1 MAHLLRNLPL
11 CPEDLHQLGEAYEI
25 VLVGLRLKDRS
36 DPITELVARRIFE
49 ILQTGTVD
57 ARELSRAVLAEFGSQ
72 SDSPVG
78 QIGMTAAKVA
88 VSATMN
94 SSVVGFKDR
103 VSSIPVS
110 E

>member
-11 CPEDLHQLGEAYEI
+11 GPEDLHQLGEAYEI
-25 VLVGLRLKDRS
+25 VLVGLRLTDRS

-72 SDSPVG
+72 SVSSIE
-78 QIGMTAAKVA
+78 QISVTAPKVA
-88 VSATMN
+88 VSVSMN
-94 SSVVGFKDR
+94 SSVVGFTDR
-103 VSSIPVS
+103 VSSVRVS